1 MSDFKT
7 IFAYS
12 KEKIQQA
19 RDEVYQDKR
28 KSKGQFSRNDSLTH
42 EDHEMLVI
50 AEKES

>member
-1 MSDFKT
+1 VILKLFLH
-7 IFAYS
+7 
-12 KEKIQQA
+12 IQKK
-19 RDEVYQDKR
+19 YQDKR